1 MRRLLLLAAMVFSL
15 PAAAEL
21 DSKTLGAQLAEHS
34 PQCSHFAQ
42 IRWLADLEAELA
54 SSGYFQRSDNA
65 LIWQTLT
72 PVDSRLVL
80 KADNPELP
88 LAYQVILPVLNG
100 LLGGDWAAL
109 QEHFAVDLSGELG
122 DWQAALK
129 PTDSVVAERLKH
141 LQVEGG
147 EQVRQLQ
154 IDFVSG
160 DRMTLQLSPADCAAL
175 PGDSGAP

>member
-1 MRRLLLLAAMVFSL
+1 MRRLLLLVTMLCSL
-15 PAAAEL
+15 PAAAVL
-21 DSKTLGAQLAEHS
+21 DSTTLGAQLAERS

-42 IRWLADLEAELA
+42 TRWLADLQAELA
-54 SSGYFQRSDNA
+54 STGYFQRGDEG

-80 KADNPELP
+80 NADNPDMP
-88 LAYQVILPVLNG
+88 LAYQMILPVLNG

-109 QEHFAVDLSGELG
+109 QEHFALELSGELS
-122 DWQAALK
+122 DWQAELN
-129 PTDSVVAERLKH
+129 PTDSLVAERLKQ
-141 LQVEGG
+141 LQVSGG

-175 PGDSGAP
+175 PGDSNAP